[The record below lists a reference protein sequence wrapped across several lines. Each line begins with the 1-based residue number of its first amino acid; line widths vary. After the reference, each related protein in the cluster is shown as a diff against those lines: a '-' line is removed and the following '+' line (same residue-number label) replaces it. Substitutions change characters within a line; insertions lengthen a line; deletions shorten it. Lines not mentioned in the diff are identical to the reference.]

1 MALISQEMFQL
12 YSGVLAAM
20 PKCTGFLVFTH
31 NPDLGVTQPP
41 AGSPDN
47 PIPNHRHGLPF
58 TTLGT
63 QKFNNDSYVL
73 PACLSGP
80 RACLPACLPVRF
92 SVCSRPACF
101 LQVVASLTPRS
112 PVCPPRLL
120 PYLHTG
126 ANTPEPPP

>member
-1 MALISQEMFQL
+1 MFQL

-58 TTLGT
+58 TALGT

-73 PACLSGP
+73 PRPVHLAHVP
-80 RACLPACLPVRF
+80 ACLPARPVFCL
-92 SVCSRPACF
+92 
-101 LQVVASLTPRS
+101 
-112 PVCPPRLL
+112 
-120 PYLHTG
+120 
-126 ANTPEPPP
+126 